1 MKKGIIWSQDA
12 VDDLVE
18 IIEYIKEKSGKN
30 IALEIYTRI
39 INHVE
44 SIDSFPESG
53 RVIPELASIG
63 IRDLRELIES
73 PWRIFYRVTS
83 NEIQIISV
91 IDGRRNVEEILYKK
105 VIDGK
110 IG

>member
-1 MKKGIIWSQDA
+1 MKKRIIWSQDA
-12 VDDLVE
+12 SDDLLE
-18 IIEYIKEKSGKN
+18 IIDYIKENSGKV
-30 IALEIYTRI
+30 IAYEIYTRI
-39 INHVE
+39 IDHVE

-53 RVIPELASIG
+53 RVVPELMTIG
-63 IRDLRELIES
+63 ITDLRELIES

-110 IG
+110 IK

>member
-1 MKKGIIWSQDA
+1 MKKKIIWSKDA
-12 VDDLVE
+12 SEDLYEIVD
-18 IIEYIKEKSGKN
+18 YIKEKSGKV
-30 IALEIYTRI
+30 IAYEIYTRI
-39 INHVE
+39 IDHVE

-53 RVIPELASIG
+53 RVIPELLTIG
-63 IRDLRELIES
+63 IRDLRELIEK

-83 NEIQIISV
+83 DEIQIISV

-110 IG
+110 IV